1 MNILTDLCTH
11 WGKFLKA
18 ELLPLIRFP
27 FLRLRVILPPV
38 LGTTAPVSRP
48 VRKGHLQGALKLGGW
63 EAPPLSCREWGQS
76 PTALATVR
84 THIAMAVPP
93 EPGAAGGAGGGLH
106 CWQDGDPPQDKRSV
120 AQSSEPDAARIPL
133 LAQRTSSVPRWNHP
147 QASKRSLGSRLMT
160 PPHQSLLLLLLLAL
174 GLQKLRLLSQ
184 STPKDPTWFTPSA
197 MPIQFSCPYCGNYI
211 ITVTRPVPGVLTWL
225 LCTGLCL
232 FGLMDV
238 MHTCPVCRHQLF
250 RYQRL

>member
-1 MNILTDLCTH
+1 
-11 WGKFLKA
+11 
-18 ELLPLIRFP
+18 
-27 FLRLRVILPPV
+27 
-38 LGTTAPVSRP
+38 
-48 VRKGHLQGALKLGGW
+48 
-63 EAPPLSCREWGQS
+63 
-76 PTALATVR
+76 
-84 THIAMAVPP
+84 
-93 EPGAAGGAGGGLH
+93 
-106 CWQDGDPPQDKRSV
+106 
-120 AQSSEPDAARIPL
+120 
-133 LAQRTSSVPRWNHP
+133 
-147 QASKRSLGSRLMT
+147 MT

-232 FGLMDV
+232 FGCFLGCCFFPFCVDSLMDV